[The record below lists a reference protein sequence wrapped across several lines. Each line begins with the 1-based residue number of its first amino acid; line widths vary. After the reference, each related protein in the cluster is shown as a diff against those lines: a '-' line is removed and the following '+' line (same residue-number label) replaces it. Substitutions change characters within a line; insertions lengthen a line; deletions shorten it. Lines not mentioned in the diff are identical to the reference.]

1 MPSKLA
7 ITYQVT
13 VDAEKD
19 RLEALTN
26 EELLQLPDYQSQTVQ
41 VGGRKIFVATHHD
54 TSHEGFH
61 AFVVQA
67 EHPTLL
73 FLKTTY
79 IAGFTLDSNKARKP
93 LPQSVVYEYS

>member
-7 ITYQVT
+7 TTYQAV
-13 VDAEKD
+13 VDAEND
-19 RLEALTN
+19 RLQALSN
-26 EELLQLPDYQSQTVQ
+26 EELLQLPDYQSQTVTM
-41 VGGRKIFVATHHD
+41 GGRKIFVATHHD

-67 EHPTLL
+67 EHPIFL
-73 FLKTTY
+73 FLSTTY
-79 IAGFTLDSNKARKP
+79 IAGFTLDSNQAREL

>member
-7 ITYQVT
+7 IAYRAT

-19 RLEALTN
+19 RLETMTN
-26 EELLQLPDYQSQTVQ
+26 EELLQMPDYQSQTVQ
-41 VGGRKIFVATHHD
+41 MDGRKIFVATHHD

-67 EHPTLL
+67 EHPIFL
-73 FLKTTY
+73 FLSTTY
-79 IAGFTLDSNKARKP
+79 IAGFTLNSNQVREP